1 MIRGEDL
8 HIVYK
13 NKKLEKQC
21 TNASEAEK
29 KHGSQMAEK
38 IHQRIDQIKAAE
50 SVELLLQFKIGGCHL
65 LKGKRKDQYAM
76 YLIHPHRLV
85 FKKHGSDDS
94 VVCIIEI
101 IDYH

>member
-21 TNASEAEK
+21 TDASEAEK

-50 SVELLLQFKIGGCHL
+50 SVEFLLRFKIGGCHL
-65 LKGKRKDQYAM
+65 LKGKRQDQYAM

-85 FKKHGSDDS
+85 FRKHESDDS
-94 VVCIIEI
+94 VVFIIEI